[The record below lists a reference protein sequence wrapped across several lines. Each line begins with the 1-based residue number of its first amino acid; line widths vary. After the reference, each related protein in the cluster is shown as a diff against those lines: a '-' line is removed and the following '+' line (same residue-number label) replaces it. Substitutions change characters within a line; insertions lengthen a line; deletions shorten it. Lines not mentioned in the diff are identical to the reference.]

1 MEISEGGMS
10 AIVTD
15 PLNPGDE
22 VKLSFDV
29 KPGRNILVKA
39 VVRNQNHFRHGF
51 EFVGLN
57 DETREQIRI
66 LCASLRQYE
75 GGWY

>member
-15 PLNPGDE
+15 PINAGDE

-29 KPGRNILVKA
+29 KPGKKIVVKA

-51 EFVGLN
+51 QFVGVT
-57 DETREQIRI
+57 DAIREEIRT
-66 LCASLRQYE
+66 LCASLRPYE